1 MMRARFWTLIA
12 PILVVSVLVL
22 VGVACS
28 ETSPE
33 RVDDSADDSEE
44 VVDEATDD
52 ADDAEAAEDAEVATE
67 DAEEASDEASDDTD
81 ADVTE
86 TDPVDDQELEEAE
99 GFAVGDTVRMGDLV
113 MRLHG
118 VRWDD
123 GGEFLSPD
131 EGMRWLIADIEIEN
145 EADSPT
151 TISSLMMFDLVDQ
164 ENRTR
169 DMAFGA
175 DTEGSMDGELGAGR
189 SMRGDI
195 AWEVRAEQNE
205 WELIFTPQLF
215 GFGQAIFDI
224 TEADFQ

>member
-1 MMRARFWTLIA
+1 MMRARLWTLIA
-12 PILVVSVLVL
+12 PILVLSTLVL

-28 ETSPE
+28 ETTPE
-33 RVDDSADDSEE
+33 RVDDSSDDTEEVADDTS
-44 VVDEATDD
+44 EATDD
-52 ADDAEAAEDAEVATE
+52 ADAAED
-67 DAEEASDEASDDTD
+67 EADEAVDTD
-81 ADVTE
+81 TESADE
-86 TDPVDDQELEEAE
+86 SEMDEAV

-113 MRLHG
+113 MHLHG

-131 EGMRWLIADIEIEN
+131 EGMRWLITDIEIEN

-164 ENRTR
+164 ENRSR

-175 DTEGSMDGELGAGR
+175 DTEGSVDGELGAGR

-195 AWEVRAEQNE
+195 AWEVRAEQTE
-205 WELIFTPQLF
+205 WELIFSPELF

-224 TEADFQ
+224 TDSDVQ